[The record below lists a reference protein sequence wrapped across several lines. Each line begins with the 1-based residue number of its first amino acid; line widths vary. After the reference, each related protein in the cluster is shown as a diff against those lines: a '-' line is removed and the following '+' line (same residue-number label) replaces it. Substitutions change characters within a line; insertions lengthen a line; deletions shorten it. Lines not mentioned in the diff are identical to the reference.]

1 MDKWAN
7 CQDVEQILD
16 NLRINAVNLA
26 DYHRKRFY
34 HFKSFGKYFRIP
46 IIVLSSITASA
57 SVGLQPVLRQDV
69 ISGITCLLGFGVA
82 VISSVEMYL
91 GIQTA
96 MDQEIALSRDYYTL
110 AIDIFKCLN
119 LSREHRSDEPR
130 SYLDKKYSEYRSLRE
145 TSSLLKRKLN
155 VDLLATIPDGMENQ
169 SSIDESNV
177 RKTPILKSVQTST
190 DSLRSTSLDR
200 NDPLFDQI

>member
-1 MDKWAN
+1 MDKWDN

-16 NLRINAVNLA
+16 NLRINSVNLA

-57 SVGLQPVLRQDV
+57 SVGLQPVVRQDI
-69 ISGITCLLGFGVA
+69 ISGITCLLGFGIA
-82 VISSVEMYL
+82 VISSMEMYL
-91 GIQTA
+91 GIQSA
-96 MDQEIALSRDYYTL
+96 MDHEIALSRDYYSL

-119 LSREHRSDEPR
+119 LSREHRSDEPK
-130 SYLDKKYSEYRSLRE
+130 SYLDKKYAEYQALRE

-155 VDLLATIPDGMENQ
+155 VDLLAPIPDGLENISVDA
-169 SSIDESNV
+169 SSV
-177 RKTPILKSVQTST
+177 RKNPLTKSIQTST
-190 DSLRSTSLDR
+190 DSLRSESPTRQD
-200 NDPLFDQI
+200 DLFDAI